1 MLDSMV
7 HDVQI
12 FNGLESFLAHADMAD
27 AELAPKMM
35 NWLPKYDK
43 SIPFRGNSTK

>member
-1 MLDSMV
+1 MV

-12 FNGLESFLAHADMAD
+12 FNGLESFLAHADMGD

-35 NWLPKYDK
+35 NWLPKYDR
-43 SIPFRGNSTK
+43 SIPFRGKPTNKCQ